1 MIVLKR
7 VDATA
12 GINRW
17 YMVSVQQTLLEPV
30 AVVCAWG
37 SRKSRWQQ
45 LRVLP
50 VDTCEAATKLADKIV
65 KNKQKRGYEIVRKTD
80 GHSARCV

>member
-1 MIVLKR
+1 VIVLKR
-7 VDATA
+7 GDVTA

-37 SRKSRWQQ
+37 SRKSRWQR

-50 VDTCEAATKLADKIV
+50 VDSCEAA
-65 KNKQKRGYEIVRKTD
+65 KNWPTELSKRSRNVGMRL
-80 GHSARCV
+80 